1 MKEFNRKKDPGWVPF
16 KVNGEEY
23 RASNTCPALAML
35 DVARVNGTEGIEQV
49 TLVMAFLD
57 TVLEEDSAKLFAERM
72 KDPRNPI
79 DIDEL
84 TQVAVWLVEEVYVTE
99 RPTEAPSPS
108 PNGSGSTGPS
118 TTGTASTEDSTPESS
133 TRRVL

>member
-1 MKEFNRKKDPGWVPF
+1 
-16 KVNGEEY
+16 
-23 RASNTCPALAML
+23 ML
-35 DVARVNGTEGIEQV
+35 DVARVNEAKGVEQV
-49 TLVMAFLD
+49 TLVMGFLD
-57 TVLEEDSAKLFAERM
+57 TVLEPESAKLFAERM
-72 KDPRNPI
+72 KDPHNPI

-84 TQVAVWLVEEVYVTE
+84 TQVAVWLVEEVYVSE

-118 TTGTASTEDSTPESS
+118 TTGTASTEESTQEPS